1 MEAEPTGKHDRIM
14 RVVRAIPP
22 GSVSTY
28 GDVAVL
34 ADLPGHARLVGY
46 ALFALPEHTAVPWHR
61 VVNARGGLSIGRA
74 RPGAEVE
81 QRRRLEAEGIA
92 FDGRG
97 HVVLRTHRWRPEASP
112 EGDAGDD
119 GSPRQR
125 PESTSDRSTR
135 G

>member
-81 QRRRLEAEGIA
+81 QRRRLEAEGVA

-97 HVVLRTHRWRPEASP
+97 HVALRSHRWRPVAPQEADETDEP
-112 EGDAGDD
+112 L
-119 GSPRQR
+119 RQR
-125 PESTSDRSTR
+125 PESTSDRNAR